1 MTQIDFYHHVAD
13 PAGFACRLAATV
25 IRHGERLTVLLA
37 DEAALAGFDTRLWS
51 FPPQGFVPHV
61 RLDDPL
67 AAETPVLLTTAL
79 PATPVTGVL
88 LNLSLGEPANFT
100 AYPRILE
107 IVGEDDAQLARAR
120 DVARAY
126 KRAGLDTTYHDM
138 AGR

>member
-67 AAETPVLLTTAL
+67 AAETPVLLTT
-79 PATPVTGVL
+79 VL